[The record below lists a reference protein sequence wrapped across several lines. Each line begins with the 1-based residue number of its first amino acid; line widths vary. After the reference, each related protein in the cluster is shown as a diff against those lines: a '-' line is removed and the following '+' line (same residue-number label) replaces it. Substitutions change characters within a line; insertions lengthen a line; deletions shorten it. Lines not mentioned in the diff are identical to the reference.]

1 MRSPGFH
8 VLPRAALGALL
19 ITALAARLLADAAP
33 QALPFAQDW
42 TNTGLITADDTW
54 SGVPGIEGFRG
65 DGLVTATNT
74 DARTVLAADDP
85 GVPDVNA
92 NQTSTGFTTGGV
104 AEFELTNPVVALQ
117 GSGTADAPYLRLAV
131 NTTGV
136 AGVRVRYNVR
146 DIDGTAD
153 NAVQQVALHYRVGTA
168 GAWTNVPA
176 AYIADA
182 TTGPNLATQVTPVDV
197 TLPAAVDNQAIV
209 QLRILTTDAST
220 SDEWVGIDDLVVEP
234 DTASR
239 PPAITAASGTPS
251 PVEPGQ
257 TLVIAAQV
265 APGANPP
272 SATLD
277 VTADAVGGRRRGRP
291 RAARQRPRAR
301 RRRR

>member
-1 MRSPGFH
+1 MARRTTPCSRS
-8 VLPRAALGALL
+8 RSTIAS
-19 ITALAARLLADAAP
+19 
-33 QALPFAQDW
+33 AQ
-42 TNTGLITADDTW
+42 
-54 SGVPGIEGFRG
+54 S
-65 DGLVTATNT
+65 
-74 DARTVLAADDP
+74 
-85 GVPDVNA
+85 
-92 NQTSTGFTTGGV
+92 
-104 AEFELTNPVVALQ
+104 
-117 GSGTADAPYLRLAV
+117 
-131 NTTGV
+131 
-136 AGVRVRYNVR
+136 
-146 DIDGTAD
+146 
-153 NAVQQVALHYRVGTA
+153 

-209 QLRILTTDAST
+209 QLRILTTDAAT

-234 DTASR
+234 DTAPR

-277 VTADAVGGRRRGRP
+277 VTADASAVG
-291 RAARQRPRAR
+291 AAAGLALLDNGARAR